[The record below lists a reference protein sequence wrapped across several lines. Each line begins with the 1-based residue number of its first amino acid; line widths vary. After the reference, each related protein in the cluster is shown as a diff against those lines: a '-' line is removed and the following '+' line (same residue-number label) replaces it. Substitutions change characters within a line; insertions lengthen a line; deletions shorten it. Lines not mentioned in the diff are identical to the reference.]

1 MRAGTA
7 WRMGLRAALLL
18 ARGHADA
25 VRLLD
30 VEPADQPALAGYS
43 FCAALVC
50 LPAFAGMRS
59 IEWAQSGVPADALHG
74 VAADLLGF
82 VLGWA
87 GFALLSHR
95 LAALFQRAQR
105 WPRFITAWNWCN
117 LLQYLAL
124 LVAMVPPAVGLPD
137 WIDETVW
144 LVAMG
149 WAVWLEWFATRAA
162 LEIPGFQ
169 AAGLVA
175 IDLML
180 GLVLAAITGSSA

>member
-1 MRAGTA
+1 MRARTA
-7 WRMGLRAALLL
+7 WRAGLRAALLL

-30 VEPADQPALAGYS
+30 VGPAHEAALAGYS
-43 FCAALVC
+43 FCAAIVC

-59 IEWAQSGVPADALHG
+59 LEWAQSGVPPGALHG
-74 VAADLLGF
+74 VAADLLAY
-82 VLGWA
+82 VVGWA

-95 LAALFQRAQR
+95 LAALFQRARR
-105 WPRFITAWNWCN
+105 WPRFITMWNWCN

-124 LVAMVPPAVGLPD
+124 LAAMVPAALGLPD
-137 WIDETVW
+137 WIDETLW

-162 LEIPGFQ
+162 LEIPGFH

-180 GLVLAAITGSSA
+180 GLMLAAITGSVG